1 LLYSFHINRI
11 YQNAQI
17 FNFYPL
23 KGLLVQTT
31 TKRLSIRSVALMF
44 GLPPRVV
51 SRAIS
56 FGELPAVITTTETGR
71 ERAYV
76 AEEDAAAWFKSLT
89 SSTEEVS

>member
-1 LLYSFHINRI
+1 M
-11 YQNAQI
+11 
-17 FNFYPL
+17 
-23 KGLLVQTT
+23 
-31 TKRLSIRSVALMF
+31 MF

-76 AEEDAAAWFKSLT
+76 AEEDAVAWFKSLT
-89 SSTEEVS
+89 SSVEEAN